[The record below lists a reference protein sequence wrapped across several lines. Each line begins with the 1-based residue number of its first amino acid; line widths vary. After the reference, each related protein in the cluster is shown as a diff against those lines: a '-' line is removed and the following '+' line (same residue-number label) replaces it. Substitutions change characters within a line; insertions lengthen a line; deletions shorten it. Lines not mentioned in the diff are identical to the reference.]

1 LKGVWKSISLPSRKR
16 SFPKSPTMPVRDA
29 ERLVKEPCAFLSRMP
44 VSAAVQK
51 GIAQADRGEFIGEQE
66 MDARI
71 EQMLNS

>member
-1 LKGVWKSISLPSRKR
+1 
-16 SFPKSPTMPVRDA
+16 
-29 ERLVKEPCAFLSRMP
+29 MP

-51 GIAQADRGEFIGEQE
+51 GIAQADSGEFIEEQE

>member
-1 LKGVWKSISLPSRKR
+1 
-16 SFPKSPTMPVRDA
+16 MPVRDA

-51 GIAQADRGEFIGEQE
+51 GIAQADRGEFIEEQE